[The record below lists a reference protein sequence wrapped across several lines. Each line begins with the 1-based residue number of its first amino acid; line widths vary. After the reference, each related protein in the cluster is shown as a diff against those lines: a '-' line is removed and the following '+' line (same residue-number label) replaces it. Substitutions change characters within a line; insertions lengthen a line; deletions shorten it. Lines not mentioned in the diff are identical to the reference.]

1 MSVYNKLFQM
11 QQEFK
16 AAKTGYNKFGGFNY
30 RNFEQMM
37 DVLKPILAKHKCI
50 ILTDHTPQDTSNGV
64 YINTKVTILDIEDSS
79 EISSTST
86 VWDGDKRDRKELC
99 NAQISG
105 GSMSYGA
112 KYALGF
118 LLGVAAEKDPDS
130 YEPTNTPAPKKNMTK
145 AEKINSMICE
155 INTCASIDELQ
166 QKWTQF
172 GKWTEDK
179 RVKDA
184 FTARKKQ
191 IFNP

>member
-16 AAKTGYNKFGGFNY
+16 AAKTGYNKLGGFNY

-50 ILTDHTPQDTSNGV
+50 ILVDHTPQDTSNGV
-64 YINTKVTILDIEDSS
+64 YISTKVTILDIEDSS

-86 VWDGDKRDRKELC
+86 VWYSDKRYRNELC

-112 KYALGF
+112 NYALGF
-118 LLGVAAEKDPDS
+118 LFGVEAEKDPDS

-145 AEKINSMICE
+145 VEKINSMICE
-155 INTCASIDELQ
+155 INTCTSIDELQ

-191 IFNP
+191 IINP

>member
-1 MSVYNKLFQM
+1 M

-16 AAKTGYNKFGGFNY
+16 AAKTGYNKLGGFNY

-50 ILTDHTPQDTSNGV
+50 ILVDHTPQDTSNGV
-64 YINTKVTILDIEDSS
+64 YISTKVTILDIEDSS

-86 VWDGDKRDRKELC
+86 VWYSDKRYRNELC

-112 KYALGF
+112 NYALGF
-118 LLGVAAEKDPDS
+118 LFGVEAEKDPDS

-145 AEKINSMICE
+145 VEKINSMICE
-155 INTCASIDELQ
+155 INTCTSIDELQ
-166 QKWTQF
+166 KKWTQF

-191 IFNP
+191 IINP

>member
-1 MSVYNKLFQM
+1 MSIYNKLFQM

-50 ILTDHTPQDTSNGV
+50 ILVDHTPQDTSNGV
-64 YINTKVTILDIEDSS
+64 YINTKVTLLDIEDSS

-86 VWDGDKRDRKELC
+86 VWDGDKRERKELC

-130 YEPTNTPAPKKNMTK
+130 YEPTNTPTPKKKDKAIMTQIK
-145 AEKINSMICE
+145 EANDKGSLMKIWDSLNE
-155 INTCASIDELQ
+155 E
-166 QKWTQF
+166 
-172 GKWTEDK
+172 E
-179 RVKDA
+179 
-184 FTARKKQ
+184 KQ
-191 IFNP
+191 IFQPVLRNRREELGIK

>member
-1 MSVYNKLFQM
+1 MSIYSKLFQM

-37 DVLKPILAKHKCI
+37 DVLKPILAKHQCI
-50 ILTDHTPQDTSNGV
+50 ILVDHQPQDTSNGV
-64 YINTKVTILDIEDSS
+64 YINTKVTLLDIEDSS

-86 VWDGDKRDRKELC
+86 VWDGDKRERKELC

-130 YEPTNTPAPKKNMTK
+130 YEPTTTPKKTQTK
-145 AEKINSMICE
+145 ADKIQNMICE
-155 INTCASIDELQ
+155 INTCTSIEELQ
-166 QKWTQF
+166 NKWNQF

-179 RVKDA
+179 TIKDA

-191 IFNP
+191 IMNP

>member
-1 MSVYNKLFQM
+1 MIYQKLFHL

-16 AAKTGYNKFGGFNY
+16 AAKTQKNQFGNFMY

-37 DVLKPILAKHKCI
+37 DTLKPLLEKYQCI
-50 ILTDHTPQDTSNGV
+50 ILVDHKPQDTSNGV
-64 YINTKVTILDIEDSS
+64 YINTTVTLFDIEDTS
-79 EISSTST
+79 EVSASST
-86 VWDGDKRDRKELC
+86 VWDGDKRERKELC

-130 YEPTNTPAPKKNMTK
+130 YEPTTTPKKPQTK

-155 INTCASIDELQ
+155 INVCTSIEELQ
-166 QKWTQF
+166 QKWNQF

-179 RVKDA
+179 QIKDA
-184 FTARKKQ
+184 FTARKMKVL
-191 IFNP
+191 NP

>member
-1 MSVYNKLFQM
+1 MSIYNKLFQM

-50 ILTDHTPQDTSNGV
+50 ILVDNTPQDTSNGV
-64 YINTKVTILDIEDSS
+64 YINTKVTLLDIEDSS

-86 VWDGDKRDRKELC
+86 VRDGDNRERKELC

-105 GSMSYGA
+105 AAQSYNA

-130 YEPTNTPAPKKNMTK
+130 YEPTNKTAPKKNMTK
-145 AEKINSMICE
+145 DGKINSMICE
-155 INTCASIDELQ
+155 INTCTSIDELQ

-179 RVKDA
+179 QIKDA

-191 IFNP
+191 IINP

>member
-1 MSVYNKLFQM
+1 M

-37 DVLKPILAKHKCI
+37 DVLKPILAKHQCI
-50 ILTDHTPQDTSNGV
+50 ILVDHQPQDTSTGV
-64 YINTKVTILDIEDSS
+64 YINTKVTLLDIEDSS

-86 VWDGDKRDRKELC
+86 VWDGDKRERKELC

-118 LLGVAAEKDPDS
+118 LLGVAAEKDPDA
-130 YEPTNTPAPKKNMTK
+130 YEPTTTPKKTQTK
-145 AEKINSMICE
+145 AEKIQNMICE
-155 INTCASIDELQ
+155 INTCTSIEELQ
-166 QKWTQF
+166 NKWNQF
-172 GKWTEDK
+172 GKWTDDK
-179 RVKDA
+179 QIKAA
-184 FTARKKQ
+184 FTTRKQQ
-191 IFNP
+191 ILNP

>member
-1 MSVYNKLFQM
+1 MSIYNKLFQM

-50 ILTDHTPQDTSNGV
+50 ILVDHTPQDTSNGV
-64 YINTKVTILDIEDSS
+64 YINTKVTLLDIEDSS
-79 EISSTST
+79 EISSMST
-86 VWDGDKRDRKELC
+86 VRDGDNRDRKELC

-105 GSMSYGA
+105 AALSYNA

-130 YEPTNTPAPKKNMTK
+130 YEPTNKTAPKKNMTK
-145 AEKINSMICE
+145 DGKINSMICE
-155 INTCASIDELQ
+155 ISTCTSIDELQ

-179 RVKDA
+179 QIKDA

-191 IFNP
+191 IINL

>member
-1 MSVYNKLFQM
+1 MSIYNKLFQM

-37 DVLKPILAKHKCI
+37 DVLKPILAKHQCI
-50 ILTDHTPQDTSNGV
+50 ILVDHTPQDTSNGV
-64 YINTKVTILDIEDSS
+64 YINTKVTLLDIEDSS

-86 VWDGDKRDRKELC
+86 VWDGDKRERKELC

-130 YEPTNTPAPKKNMTK
+130 YEPTNTTAPKKKKGKATMTLIK
-145 AEKINSMICE
+145 EATDIESLLNIWNSLNE
-155 INTCASIDELQ
+155 E
-166 QKWTQF
+166 
-172 GKWTEDK
+172 E
-179 RVKDA
+179 
-184 FTARKKQ
+184 KQ
-191 IFNP
+191 IFQPVLSNRREELGIK